1 MRAVLV
7 LPTLVAACAT
17 SQGTARDDAPTVA
30 ARLADEGREAVRIV
44 DARYGREHS
53 VRAEEMTLPF
63 GPDQNGN
70 ELIVAAL
77 EQARERG
84 ASYLGD
90 LAITMTFR
98 WGGTPIE
105 CRTQVRF
112 ERDPTDAA
120 PGAGPAPVLPP
131 SAGPQYGTDVEKF
144 RPAKVAFVA
153 EDRELSCVV
162 ADGDESCGWKDVTR
176 SAERYDY
183 EGKVGFVPP
192 NWPHLAERFAAG
204 RLVPAEPS
212 CYSIDEGELKSG
224 RPYRLSAIAFHGSP
238 TARKQGVKVMHQGD
252 GVQRYQ
258 PRSGQSMPAS
268 GRGARDPANN
278 SSNPNYDPTK
288 ENK

>member
-1 MRAVLV
+1 MRAVLL
-7 LPTLVAACAT
+7 LPTLAAACASST
-17 SQGTARDDAPTVA
+17 GAARDTPAVA
-30 ARLADEGREAVRIV
+30 ERLADEGPETVRIV

-53 VRAEEMTLPF
+53 LRAEEMTLPF
-63 GPDQNGN
+63 GPNQNGN
-70 ELIVAAL
+70 ELVVAAL

-84 ASYLGD
+84 AAYLGD

-112 ERDPTDAA
+112 ERDPTHAA
-120 PGAGPAPVLPP
+120 PGAAPAPILPP

-153 EDRELSCVV
+153 EDREINCVV
-162 ADGDESCGWKDVTR
+162 DNGDERCGWKDVTR

-192 NWPHLAERFAAG
+192 NWTHLAERFAAG

-212 CYSIDEGELKSG
+212 CYSIEESELKSG
-224 RPYRLSAIAFHGSP
+224 RPYRLSAVAFHRGP
-238 TARKQGVKVMHQGD
+238 TARKPGVEVLHQGD

-258 PRSGQSMPAS
+258 PRSGDSTPAS
-268 GRGARDPANN
+268 GRGARESNRPTPFHDPA
-278 SSNPNYDPTK
+278 K
-288 ENK
+288 EIK